1 MLVTQTHFDRPEGVW
16 YILSMLFCLYLFYIA
31 STDQAKF
38 THILFVFF
46 LEQENSAL
54 TNKTSF
60 AHSEDTQL

>member
-1 MLVTQTHFDRPEGVW
+1 MLVTKKHFDRPEGVW
-16 YILSMLFCLYLFYIA
+16 YIISMLFRLSLFYIA

-38 THILFVFF
+38 THILFFF

-60 AHSEDTQL
+60 AHSEDTRV